1 MGSSLSFRSAFWFQ
15 SLVLGVWIPLFF
27 GLTEG
32 TAFAKTEAEIRTA
45 IEDAIAVRHPKDTL
59 EWWRSLGPQTPKILI
74 QMYSSSSH
82 IYHRMRLL
90 QALAAFDDP
99 DAVAFLKQE
108 ASKTPDD
115 VIRNAAIRAVGVSQG
130 GKEREWLASQL
141 EHSDPNTRIAAF
153 EALRSSGDSLSR
165 DLANRHLQKEKT
177 DWARGKMKGE
187 SPSLPA
193 KLPVVGST
201 EDRIRGDIEG
211 KWRGVWMGPEWQR
224 PGEVRAERVELE
236 LLPLE
241 TGSIRGSL
249 KSRREA
255 KLTWVLENGK
265 GKGSKFSGEWFGS
278 QVSVFKS
285 RLFKERLAFEAEVK
299 SYEGEPVL
307 LVRFA
312 SEPGAM
318 LLRKSRP

>member
-1 MGSSLSFRSAFWFQ
+1 MHPNPRLTNAFCFR
-15 SLVLGVWIPLFF
+15 SLVLGIWIPLFL
-27 GLTEG
+27 GLTAG
-32 TAFAKTEAEIRTA
+32 NVFGKTEAEIRTA

-59 EWWRSLGPQTPKILI
+59 EWWRGLGPQTPKILI
-74 QMYSSSSH
+74 QMYTSTSH

-99 DAVAFLKQE
+99 EAVAFLKQE

-141 EHSDPNTRIAAF
+141 DHTDPNTRIAAF
-153 EALRSSGDSLSR
+153 EALRASGDPQSR
-165 DLANRHLQKEKT
+165 ELANRHLQREKT

-187 SPSLPA
+187 APALPA
-193 KLPVVGST
+193 KLPVVGSS
-201 EDRIRGDIEG
+201 EDRLRGDIEG
-211 KWRGVWMGPEWQR
+211 KWRGVWMGPEWRR

-236 LLPLE
+236 LIPLE
-241 TGSIRGSL
+241 MGAIRGNL

-265 GKGSKFSGEWFGS
+265 GKGSKFSGEWYSS
-278 QVSVFKS
+278 QAKAFKS
-285 RLFKERLAFEAEVK
+285 TLLKERLSFEAEVK

-312 SEPGAM
+312 SEPGIM
-318 LLRKSRP
+318 LMRKSRP